1 MICQLLHCT
10 INFEYM
16 HTVDHGRG
24 SVCNHCSALFE
35 ALDRCEAILSRQRY
49 LAGSQLT
56 EADVRLFM
64 TLVRFDEVYYV
75 YFKTNRT
82 AIREF
87 PNLSEYVK
95 DMYQTPGMPFI
106 L

>member
-1 MICQLLHCT
+1 MFI
-10 INFEYM
+10 
-16 HTVDHGRG
+16 
-24 SVCNHCSALFE
+24 HCSALFE
-35 ALDRCEAILSRQRY
+35 ALDRCEAILSQQRY

-95 DMYQTPGMPFI
+95 DMYQTPGMLSSLRTMINHPAQLTHSPRFW
-106 L
+106 LCE

>member
-1 MICQLLHCT
+1 M
-10 INFEYM
+10 F
-16 HTVDHGRG
+16 
-24 SVCNHCSALFE
+24 NHCSALFG
-35 ALDRCEAILSRQRY
+35 ALDRCEAILSQQRY

-64 TLVRFDEVYYV
+64 SLVRFDEVYYV

-87 PNLSEYVK
+87 PNLSEHVK
-95 DMYQTPGMPFI
+95 DMYQTPGMLI
-106 L
+106 NLRITEAVDQTSGSAESL